1 LQVWLE
7 PFGHLSRA
15 QQSAIP
21 AIGFMST
28 RTSEDS
34 AQALSAFRQGL
45 TEAGFV
51 EGRTV
56 AIQFRWA
63 RGDYDRLPELAA
75 DLVGLRVA
83 VLVAV
88 GGDASALAA
97 TKAARTIPIVFGVGG
112 DPVKAGFVTSFNR
125 PSGNATGYTLWTNEM
140 EAKRL
145 GLLRELVPAVPLI
158 GVLLNTRGLSA
169 AQELEDLE
177 LAAKGMNQRLLVV
190 PANSG
195 AELDTAFVALARQRV
210 GALLVTASS
219 FFDTPSRPY
228 CRVRSSTSIT
238 CYLSVS

>member
-1 LQVWLE
+1 MRRRDFIKVIASLAGAIW
-7 PFGHLSRA
+7 PPIARA

-21 AIGFMST
+21 VIGFMST

-112 DPVKAGFVTSFNR
+112 DPVK
-125 PSGNATGYTLWTNEM
+125 
-140 EAKRL
+140 
-145 GLLRELVPAVPLI
+145 
-158 GVLLNTRGLSA
+158 
-169 AQELEDLE
+169 
-177 LAAKGMNQRLLVV
+177 
-190 PANSG
+190 
-195 AELDTAFVALARQRV
+195 
-210 GALLVTASS
+210 
-219 FFDTPSRPY
+219 
-228 CRVRSSTSIT
+228 
-238 CYLSVS
+238 

>member
-1 LQVWLE
+1 
-7 PFGHLSRA
+7 
-15 QQSAIP
+15 
-21 AIGFMST
+21 MST

-219 FFDTPSRPY
+219 FFDT
-228 CRVRSSTSIT
+228 RVDRIVGFAAQHRLPAI
-238 CYLSVS
+238 YQFREYAAAGG